1 MTTKEYERLALSF
14 FKRSKEYNFV
24 NLSFGLTAAVGSLA
38 YALTNAN
45 KYYDLSFSDKGV
57 GDAQTRLDCS
67 VVSEVANHLSNV
79 LWFTTVFARYLG
91 FSLDNLMHK
100 SIENKTLE
108 QMLDEVTSPRV

>member
-1 MTTKEYERLALSF
+1 MTATEYELLAPSF

-38 YALTNAN
+38 YALTDAS

-57 GDAQTRLDCS
+57 GDAQTRLGCS

-91 FSLDNLMHK
+91 FSLDDLMRK
-100 SIENKTLE
+100 SIENKTLA